1 MKKQIISDALKKWTE
16 VGTFNSEHDVQF
28 EIELYKKLLEV
39 SQVGPTYCF
48 VFNPS
53 VGQIVYHSDEMEL
66 ILGYSKSQ
74 LNIQFILNNIHPEDL
89 PRFTEIENAVVD
101 FKNSLPVDKKMKYK
115 SRYSYRLK
123 KANGEYATIVQQSIT
138 IKLDENGG
146 IQHNLVFHTDI
157 SAYSPSNKMK
167 LSFIGLDGEPSFLD
181 FEPKYLYK
189 RANSPFTLKEK
200 EILSLMIA
208 GMKSKEIATT
218 LNRSIHTIHVHRKN
232 ILSKSGCKTVNELIS
247 ISIKEGWAN

>member
-1 MKKQIISDALKKWTE
+1 MNKRIFSDVMHKWSE
-16 VGTFNSEHDVQF
+16 VGNFSTENDRHIES
-28 EIELYKKLLEV
+28 ELYKKLLEV
-39 SQVGPTYCF
+39 AHVGPSYF
-48 VFNPS
+48 MIFNPAI
-53 VGQIVYHSDEMEL
+53 GEIVYHSDEMET
-66 ILGYSKSQ
+66 ILGYPKSYMTIGFVM
-74 LNIQFILNNIHPEDL
+74 NKIHPDDIE
-89 PRFTEIENAVVD
+89 RFIEFETAVVD
-101 FKNSLPVDKKMKYK
+101 FKKSLPLEKKMKYK
-115 SRYSYRLK
+115 TRYSYRLK
-123 KANGEYATIVQQSIT
+123 KANGEYITVVQQSIT
-138 IKLDENGG
+138 IKLNEAGG
-146 IQHNLVFHTDI
+146 IQHNLVYYTDI
-157 SAYSPSNKMK
+157 SAFSPSNKMT
-167 LSFIGLDGEPSFLD
+167 LSFIGLEGEPSFLD

>member
-16 VGTFNSEHDVQF
+16 VGTFNSEYDVQF

-39 SQVGPTYCF
+39 SHVGPTYCF

-74 LNIQFILNNIHPEDL
+74 LSIQFILNNIHPEDL

-138 IKLDENGG
+138 IKLDEYGG

-157 SAYSPSNKMK
+157 SAYEPSTKMN
-167 LSFIGLDGEPSFLD
+167 LSFIGLDGEPSFID
-181 FEPKYLYK
+181 YQPKYIYK
-189 RANSPFTLKEK
+189 RKNSLFTAKEK
-200 EILSLMIA
+200 EVLTLMI
-208 GMKSKEIATT
+208 GGLKSKEIAAE
-218 LNRSIHTIHVHRKN
+218 LKRSIHTIHIHRKN
-232 ILSKSGCKTVNELIS
+232 LLSKSGCKTFNELIS
-247 ISIKEGWAN
+247 HSIKEGWTN